1 LPRLNIKGVSIK
13 KIRINR
19 DIRYPQVRVIDES
32 GGQYGVISS
41 SEALRIA
48 EERGF
53 DLVEVSPTANPPV
66 VKFLDWDKYRYEL
79 KKLEEVQKKKQKII
93 ELKTIRLKFKIGEH
107 DLDTKAR
114 HAHKFL
120 EKGNKVK
127 VVLMFRGREIIHKEL
142 AKDLFVKFFDK
153 VKDVGEIE
161 SQPTFNNRELS
172 MILTAKK

>member
-1 LPRLNIKGVSIK
+1 M
-13 KIRINR
+13 
-19 DIRYPQVRVIDES
+19 
-32 GGQYGVISS
+32 
-41 SEALRIA
+41 RIA

-79 KKLEEVQKKKQKII
+79 KKLEEVQKKKQKITEI
-93 ELKTIRLKFKIGEH
+93 KTIRLKFKIGEH
-107 DLDTKAR
+107 DLSTKAR

-120 EKGNKVK
+120 EKGSKVK

-142 AKDLFVKFFDK
+142 ARDLFVKFFDK
-153 VKDVGEIE
+153 VKDVGDIE